1 MSEIPEIVD
10 PRTGELMDTD
20 SVPGLA
26 SVAALH
32 DEQIY
37 QLSAVV
43 SQIQEADDSSA
54 TAGASGPYV
63 WHTLSTQ
70 DAEKLWEALADWVGW
85 VRGRYPLAR
94 QVPLCWW
101 RHPELV
107 EELTALWLAWREA
120 YTEKNAPLTA
130 AADWHGRWLPEFLRR
145 VGAGGWNIA
154 CEGEHKERIKTL
166 YDARRV
172 DDESAFMAAVAQDL
186 AERNEPRPDAGA
198 AAKPD
203 KEQKERTAMNDSTMQ
218 DALASGEARMLGDLP
233 GAPVSYTDTYWVRG
247 EDGRWAAIEDEETL
261 AFLADA
267 QRRMRLAD
275 EAVARTEES

>member
-1 MSEIPEIVD
+1 MNEIPKIVD

-32 DEQIY
+32 DDQIY

-43 SQIQEADDSSA
+43 AQLQEEEDSSA
-54 TAGASGPYV
+54 TADLSGPYV
-63 WHTLSTQ
+63 WRTLSTH

-85 VRGRYPLAR
+85 LRGRYPLAR

-120 YTEKNAPLTA
+120 YTEKGAPLTA

-154 CEGEHKERIKTL
+154 CEGEHKERIKSL

-172 DDESAFMAAVAQDL
+172 NDESAFVDAVAQDL
-186 AERNEPRPDAGA
+186 ADRAESRPGAEA
-198 AAKPD
+198 AAKSD
-203 KEQKERTAMNDSTMQ
+203 KEQKERTTMDDNTMQ

-233 GAPVSYTDTYWVRG
+233 GSPVSYADTYWVRD
-247 EDGRWAAIEDEETL
+247 DGGWAAIEDAETI

-267 QRRMRLAD
+267 HRRMRLAD
-275 EAVARTEES
+275 EAVARTEEP

>member
-1 MSEIPEIVD
+1 MNEIPEIVD

-43 SQIQEADDSSA
+43 AQIQEADDSSV
-54 TAGASGPYV
+54 TAGASGPHV
-63 WHTLSTQ
+63 WHTLSTP

-107 EELTALWLAWREA
+107 EERTALWLAWREA
-120 YTEKNAPLTA
+120 YTEKGAPLTA

-172 DDESAFMAAVAQDL
+172 DDESAFIDFVGHADFQGPAPGVAVAGHH
-186 AERNEPRPDAGA
+186 NEQ
-198 AAKPD
+198 
-203 KEQKERTAMNDSTMQ
+203 EERTGMDDTTMQ
-218 DALASGEARMLGDLP
+218 AVLASGEARTVGDLP
-233 GAPVSYTDTYWVRG
+233 GSPVAYADTYWVRG
-247 EDGRWAAIEDEETL
+247 DDGGWMAIEDAETV

-267 QRRMRLAD
+267 ERRMRLAD
-275 EAVARTEES
+275 EAVARTEEP

>member
-1 MSEIPEIVD
+1 MNEIPEIVD

-43 SQIQEADDSSA
+43 AQIQEADDSSV

-94 QVPLCWW
+94 QVPSV
-101 RHPELV
+101 LV
-107 EELTALWLAWREA
+107 ASPRARRGADRTLARLAGGLHREGC
-120 YTEKNAPLTA
+120 
-130 AADWHGRWLPEFLRR
+130 AADRGRGLARPVAAGVPPQSRCGRLEHRLRGRAQGTHQDPVRRTTSRRR
-145 VGAGGWNIA
+145 VG
-154 CEGEHKERIKTL
+154 L
-166 YDARRV
+166 RR
-172 DDESAFMAAVAQDL
+172 L
-186 AERNEPRPDAGA
+186 RGPR
-198 AAKPD
+198 
-203 KEQKERTAMNDSTMQ
+203 
-218 DALASGEARMLGDLP
+218 
-233 GAPVSYTDTYWVRG
+233 
-247 EDGRWAAIEDEETL
+247 
-261 AFLADA
+261 
-267 QRRMRLAD
+267 
-275 EAVARTEES
+275 

>member
-1 MSEIPEIVD
+1 VNEIPEIVD

-43 SQIQEADDSSA
+43 AQIQEADSSA
-54 TAGASGPYV
+54 SADLAGPYV
-63 WHTLSTQ
+63 WHTLSAT
-70 DAEKLWEALADWVGW
+70 DTAKLWEALADWVGW

-94 QVPLCWW
+94 QIPLCWW

-120 YTEKNAPLTA
+120 YTEKGAPLTA

-166 YDARRV
+166 YDDRRV
-172 DDESAFMAAVAQDL
+172 DDEAAFVDFVGRPDSQRPARGAVA
-186 AERNEPRPDAGA
+186 AAGEHN
-198 AAKPD
+198 
-203 KEQKERTAMNDSTMQ
+203 EQKERTDMDDTTMQ
-218 DALASGEARMLGDLP
+218 AALASGEARTLGDLP
-233 GAPVSYTDTYWVRG
+233 GSPVAYADTYWVRG
-247 EDGRWAAIEDEETL
+247 DEGGWVAIEDAATV

-267 QRRMRLAD
+267 ERRMRLAD
-275 EAVARTEES
+275 EAVARTEER

>member
-1 MSEIPEIVD
+1 MNEIPEIID

-43 SQIQEADDSSA
+43 AQIQEADDSSA
-54 TAGASGPYV
+54 TVSASGPYV

-70 DAEKLWEALADWVGW
+70 DAEKLWETLADWVGW

-120 YTEKNAPLTA
+120 YTEKGAPLTA

-172 DDESAFMAAVAQDL
+172 DDESAFVDFVGHAECQGAAPEAVAG
-186 AERNEPRPDAGA
+186 AGHHN
-198 AAKPD
+198 
-203 KEQKERTAMNDSTMQ
+203 EQKERTDMDDATMRA
-218 DALASGEARMLGDLP
+218 ALASGEARTVGDLP
-233 GAPVSYTDTYWVRG
+233 GSPVAYANTYWVRG
-247 EDGRWAAIEDEETL
+247 DDGAWKAIEDAETVT
-261 AFLADA
+261 FLADA
-267 QRRMRLAD
+267 ERRMRLAD
-275 EAVARTEES
+275 EAVARTEEP